1 MPFIQ
6 SYGINPIS
14 HKGSVPESSPEA
26 SHGMQGMRINSAVF
40 EKRNASP
47 VLTVEFQKQMR

>member
-1 MPFIQ
+1 M
-6 SYGINPIS
+6 
-14 HKGSVPESSPEA
+14 PESSPEA